1 VHSRRHIVHFT
12 LPFTGK
18 IGTSENKIG
27 GDKGGCMALRHHST
41 DTVVEEAPVTEV
53 DTMGGRIPEPTTVT
67 VAQRG
72 GNAAVATPV
81 QRTDVFV
88 PGASVGL
95 ILGGFVA
102 LLVAAWAGI
111 VPFVG
116 PVFGFSADGSASWT
130 WNQVHALGAVVP
142 GAVGIVAC
150 VIVMVCARRPMG
162 LQSAGSLATAGF
174 ILFLCGAWLA
184 VVPVV
189 WPVLVGTYFHAASPS
204 MTLAHWMGYSAG
216 PGVLLAGFG
225 GLFMGRAGR
234 ESSTTNQL
242 TMA

>member
-1 VHSRRHIVHFT
+1 
-12 LPFTGK
+12 
-18 IGTSENKIG
+18 
-27 GDKGGCMALRHHST
+27 MALRHHSM
-41 DTVVEEAPVTEV
+41 DTEVEEAPVMEV
-53 DTMGGRIPEPTTVT
+53 DTMGGRITEPVKDNPPSPN
-67 VAQRG
+67 G
-72 GNAAVATPV
+72 DLLDPI
-81 QRTDVFV
+81 QRTEISI

-95 ILGGFVA
+95 ILGGFIAV
-102 LLVAAWAGI
+102 LIAAWAGI

-130 WNQVHALGAVVP
+130 WNEVHALGAVAP
-142 GAVGIVAC
+142 GAVGVVAS

-162 LQSAGSLATAGF
+162 LQSAGSLATAGVA
-174 ILFLCGAWLA
+174 LFLCGAWLA

-189 WPVLVGTYFHAASPS
+189 WPVLVGSYFHAATPT

-234 ESSTTNQL
+234 ESITVSQV

>member
-1 VHSRRHIVHFT
+1 LVVT
-12 LPFTGK
+12 
-18 IGTSENKIG
+18 
-27 GDKGGCMALRHHST
+27 KGGCMALRHHST
-41 DTVVEEAPVTEV
+41 DTVVDSSGTVVEETPVTQV
-53 DTMGGRIPEPTTVT
+53 DTMGSTIAEPATVTTVPRNGNVVSATQIQQTDIVT
-67 VAQRG
+67 VR
-72 GNAAVATPV
+72 
-81 QRTDVFV
+81 
-88 PGASVGL
+88 GASLGL
-95 ILGGFVA
+95 ILGSFLA
-102 LLVAAWAGI
+102 LLLSAWAGI

-116 PVFGFSADGSASWT
+116 PTFGFSADGSASWT

-142 GAVGIVAC
+142 AAVGIVAC
-150 VIVMVCARRPMG
+150 VIVMVSARRPMG
-162 LQSAGSLATAGF
+162 FQSAGSLATAGF
-174 ILFLCGAWLA
+174 LLFLCGAWLA

-204 MTLAHWMGYSAG
+204 MTLAYWMGYSSG

>member
-1 VHSRRHIVHFT
+1 
-12 LPFTGK
+12 
-18 IGTSENKIG
+18 
-27 GDKGGCMALRHHST
+27 MALRHHST

-53 DTMGGRIPEPTTVT
+53 DTMGGVIAEPTNAVSAPRTGYGDVAATRVQRMDVT
-67 VAQRG
+67 VR
-72 GNAAVATPV
+72 
-81 QRTDVFV
+81 
-88 PGASVGL
+88 GASVGL
-95 ILGGFVA
+95 ILGAFVA
-102 LLVAAWAGI
+102 LLISAWAGI

-130 WNQVHALGAVVP
+130 WNELHALGAAVP
-142 GAVGIVAC
+142 GAVGIVAS
-150 VIVMVCARRPMG
+150 VIVIVSARRPMG

-174 ILFLCGAWLA
+174 VLFLCGAWLA